1 MKIKELKKI
10 IDQIGTEGLINEF
23 ILNKDGTVKAVDPS
37 RTLLVDLK
45 YNGIIL
51 QDNIGFE
58 NSRKLKG
65 IINAFPDDTE
75 PIITEKIVLKASGIE
90 AEIPRRAIDTI
101 TKPLDY
107 PNIPFQLEIN
117 EVSLEKLRKAVKNR
131 TEDLAEQYVFE
142 TKNGMLRLIVGNQ
155 ETGWIGEDIASA
167 PTDKNLTSKFTVNIP
182 EVIKTL
188 EKNPTIKIGHNLP
201 IEFSYSTDSYS
212 IKYLAA
218 PRNDTT

>member
-10 IDQIGTEGLINEF
+10 IDQVSIEGLINEF
-23 ILNKDGTVKAVDPS
+23 ILNKDGTVRAVDPS

-45 YNGIIL
+45 YNGIVL
-51 QDNIGFE
+51 QDIIGFE

-65 IINAFPDDTE
+65 VVSAFPDETE
-75 PIITEKIVLKASGIE
+75 LIMTDKFVLKAGGTD

-101 TKPLDY
+101 TKSPDY

-117 EVSLEKLRKAVKNR
+117 EVSLDKLKKAIKNH

-155 ETGWIGEDIASA
+155 ETGWIGEDIASVPA
-167 PTDKNLTSKFTVNIP
+167 DKNLTSKFTINIP

-188 EKNPTIKIGHNLP
+188 EKNPTIKMGHNLP
-201 IEFSYSTDSYS
+201 IEFSYITDSYS
-212 IKYLAA
+212 VKYLAA
-218 PRNDTT
+218 PRTDTT